1 MNRGGVRPFHT
12 SFVVGTHIKT
22 LTKNNFIVETYL
34 DSFSTQASAYLPK
47 LALAVL
53 TLIIG
58 FWLANWVA
66 RLIAAALRR
75 KNVEPTVIPFLS
87 SIASVLL
94 KVMVL
99 ISVAGMFGVETTSF
113 VALLGAGS
121 LAVGL
126 ALQGS
131 LGHFASGVLLLVFRP
146 YKVGD
151 LVNIAGFT
159 GEVESIQVFNT
170 VLKTLDNKRIIV
182 PNGAVTSGAI
192 TNISGQGTIRVDM
205 IFAVAGDEDI
215 DRVRASVQR
224 AADACPQIMKTPPV
238 DILVNSQEVG
248 IMKFDVRPWCD
259 SAHYW
264 EVYYFMQ
271 EFVKKQFVAD
281 GIRAPK
287 PAMDVAVKN

>member
-1 MNRGGVRPFHT
+1 MDNYYNQLSSMAV
-12 SFVVGTHIKT
+12 
-22 LTKNNFIVETYL
+22 
-34 DSFSTQASAYLPK
+34 AYLPK
-47 LALAVL
+47 VALALL
-53 TLIIG
+53 TLVVG
-58 FWLANWVA
+58 FWIANAISRLAGK
-66 RLIAAALRR
+66 ALSRN
-75 KNVEPTVIPFLS
+75 KVEVTIIPFLT
-87 SIASVLL
+87 SIISVLL

-113 VALLGAGS
+113 VALIGAGG

-131 LGHFASGVLLLVFRP
+131 LAHFASGVLLLTFRP

-151 LVNIAGFT
+151 LISVAGFT

-170 VLKTLDNKRIIV
+170 VLKTLDNKRIVV
-182 PNGAVTSGAI
+182 PNGSITSGPI

-205 IFAVAGDEDI
+205 IFSVAGDEDI
-215 DRVRASVQR
+215 NKVRASVQR
-224 AADACPQIMKTPPV
+224 VVDSNPQILKTPAA
-238 DILVNSQEVG
+238 DILVNSHEVG

-264 EVYYFMQ
+264 DVYYFMQ
-271 EFVKKQFVAD
+271 ENVKNQFVKD

-287 PAMDVAVKN
+287 PAMDVAVAK

>member
-1 MNRGGVRPFHT
+1 MDYYFNQ
-12 SFVVGTHIKT
+12 
-22 LTKNNFIVETYL
+22 
-34 DSFSTQASAYLPK
+34 FSAMAVAYLPK
-47 LALAVL
+47 IALALL
-53 TLIIG
+53 TLVIG
-58 FWLANWVA
+58 FWVANTVSRLVA
-66 RLIAAALRR
+66 KALGRN
-75 KNVEPTVIPFLS
+75 KVDVSIIPFLT
-87 SIASVLL
+87 SIISVLL

-113 VALLGAGS
+113 VALIGAGG

-131 LGHFASGVLLLVFRP
+131 LAHFASGVLILTFRP

-151 LVNIAGFT
+151 LISVAGFT

-182 PNGAVTSGAI
+182 PNGAIASGPI

-205 IFAVAGDEDI
+205 IFAVAGDENI
-215 DRVRASVQR
+215 DNVRASIQR
-224 AADACPQIMKTPPV
+224 VVDSNPQILKSPAA
-238 DILVNSQEVG
+238 DILVNSHEVG

-264 EVYYFMQ
+264 DVYSFMQ
-271 EFVKKQFVAD
+271 ENVKKQFVKD

-287 PAMDVAVKN
+287 PAMDVVVAK